1 MKAMSTDEPFTPP
14 RKKLSILW
22 WLGGIFVLLVMLFVL
37 QLFGP
42 NPPILVSPQTTYI
55 TEPLGPDGLPDYEQY
70 VLELYRD
77 GVTPEN
83 NAAVL
88 LWQALFPAEVDP
100 QHFAVVATELG
111 LEQLPLPEDAL
122 VLLHSKENRA
132 RVSAWARQQA
142 NSTATDAS
150 ASGDALEVDDADVAA
165 SEGGYKGVEYDA
177 DAVIDPAMR
186 HPWTSQQIPPLAQWV
201 TENQQQL
208 DLIVEASKRP
218 RYYAPSP
225 TLINNKQNLLI
236 EMLLPQVQAIRE
248 AGRALPARAMWH
260 LGEGRP
266 DAAWQD
272 LLALHRLSRLLAQ
285 GHTLVE
291 QLVAIAL
298 SGMACE
304 GTVTLLDVGHLT
316 ADEARQIERDLA
328 ALPPFSN
335 VVRSLDE
342 MERASALDA
351 FIGVG
356 TGGGGEMFSAL
367 SGVQD
372 NDFGNQVFNVISVDW
387 NLVLVETN
395 RWYDRLVAAAE
406 LPNRP
411 ERAVAFAKI
420 EADMQQLVARTRVPG
435 RWLAGVVSRQQRSN
449 LVSSIM
455 LGLFL
460 PAVTAATNAED
471 RANTELQ
478 LTQLASAL
486 ARYRAEHGAYP
497 TKLNDLV
504 PDTLEKLPTE
514 LYNGKQFVYKRL
526 DEGYVLYSPGEN
538 GTDDGGSHEQWK
550 VLEGRRLED
559 RDDTE
564 AQNLQSTIPAGAD
577 DISIRV
583 PRPPLKPPKLIQP
596 PP

>member
-1 MKAMSTDEPFTPP
+1 
-14 RKKLSILW
+14 
-22 WLGGIFVLLVMLFVL
+22 
-37 QLFGP
+37 
-42 NPPILVSPQTTYI
+42 
-55 TEPLGPDGLPDYEQY
+55 
-70 VLELYRD
+70 
-77 GVTPEN
+77 
-83 NAAVL
+83 
-88 LWQALFPAEVDP
+88 
-100 QHFAVVATELG
+100 
-111 LEQLPLPEDAL
+111 
-122 VLLHSKENRA
+122 
-132 RVSAWARQQA
+132 
-142 NSTATDAS
+142 
-150 ASGDALEVDDADVAA
+150 
-165 SEGGYKGVEYDA
+165 
-177 DAVIDPAMR
+177 
-186 HPWTSQQIPPLAQWV
+186 
-201 TENQQQL
+201 
-208 DLIVEASKRP
+208 
-218 RYYAPSP
+218 
-225 TLINNKQNLLI
+225 
-236 EMLLPQVQAIRE
+236 
-248 AGRALPARAMWH
+248 
-260 LGEGRP
+260 
-266 DAAWQD
+266 
-272 LLALHRLSRLLAQ
+272 LSRLLAQ

-564 AQNLQSTIPAGAD
+564 AQNLQSKIPAGAD